1 MNARKR
7 PIEIAEEMVAADNWY
22 SVVISNLDNKVE
34 VQDIQNKI
42 YTESEGEE
50 GFQQTK
56 TGGYISKYAEIDHY
70 KEGIS
75 LYTIH
80 NFATQIERYNN

>member
-7 PIEIAEEMVAADNWY
+7 PIEIAEEVVAQDNWY

-42 YTESEGEE
+42 YTEVEGSEE

-56 TGGYISKYAEIDHY
+56 SGGYISKYAEIEQY

-75 LYTIH
+75 LYTTH
-80 NFATQIERYNN
+80 SFFLA